1 MEGPRALQGGLE
13 VTETSTHGGAP
24 PRTPPL
30 TPVLTAN
37 WDQPDSFTRAG
48 YERTGG
54 YKAIG
59 KALAV
64 QPDDVIELVDRLV
77 TRRVVDVD

>member
-1 MEGPRALQGGLE
+1 M
-13 VTETSTHGGAP
+13 TDT
-24 PRTPPL
+24 L

-54 YKAIG
+54 YSALRKAVG
-59 KALAV
+59 TESGRGLPSTKG
-64 QPDDVIELVDRLV
+64 LV
-77 TRRVVDVD
+77 